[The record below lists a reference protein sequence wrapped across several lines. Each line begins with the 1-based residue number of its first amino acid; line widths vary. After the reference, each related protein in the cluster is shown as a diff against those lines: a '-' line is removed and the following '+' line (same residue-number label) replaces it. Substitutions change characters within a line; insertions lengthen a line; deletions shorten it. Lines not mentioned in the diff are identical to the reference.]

1 MFVLLQKLYRLGK
14 LNFRIHFLHV
24 KAQNNIGDTMFIPI
38 IRTTILYVA
47 IIIAVRL
54 MGKRQISDLQT
65 TELVVT
71 MLISDIASIAVE
83 NTAQPLLSGV
93 IPMAVLVVCEIVLSA
108 AMIKN
113 TKLRKIICGKP
124 IIVINN
130 GKIQQSELKRLRMS
144 VEDLSEELRQQ
155 GVFSFKDVAFAI
167 VETNGKTSVMK
178 KPQRDTPTLSDLKLK
193 AQDNGIEAV
202 VISDGTLSKFSM
214 KLCEIDEKFICDT
227 LKKENM
233 KLEDVFIMTAD
244 KTKKYT
250 IVKRSDNI

>member
-1 MFVLLQKLYRLGK
+1 
-14 LNFRIHFLHV
+14 
-24 KAQNNIGDTMFIPI
+24 MFIPI
-38 IRTTILYVA
+38 IRTTILYIF

-93 IPMAVLVVCEIVLSA
+93 IPMVILVICEILLSA
-108 AMIKN
+108 AMIKSS
-113 TKLRKIICGKP
+113 KLRKSICGRP
-124 IIVINN
+124 IIVIND

-178 KPQRDTPTLSDLKLK
+178 KANRDIPTMDDLKLK
-193 AQDNGIEAV
+193 AEDNGIEAV
-202 VISDGTLSKFSM
+202 VINDGAMSKFSM
-214 KLCEIDEKFICDT
+214 QLCGIDEGFINQT
-227 LKKENM
+227 LKKENLTL
-233 KLEDVFIMTAD
+233 KEVFIMTANRS
-244 KTKKYT
+244 KEYT
-250 IVKRSDNI
+250 IIKRSENL

>member
-1 MFVLLQKLYRLGK
+1 MYT
-14 LNFRIHFLHV
+14 
-24 KAQNNIGDTMFIPI
+24 GDTMFISI
-38 IRTTILYVA
+38 IRTALLYLV

-71 MLISDIASIAVE
+71 MLISDIASMSLE
-83 NTAQPLLSGV
+83 NTSEPLLGGLVPMLVLVICEILLSG
-93 IPMAVLVVCEIVLSA
+93 

-113 TKLRKIICGKP
+113 SKLRKVICGKP
-124 IIVINN
+124 IIVVNN

-178 KPQRDTPTLSDLKLK
+178 KSNRDTPTMDDLELK
-193 AQDNGIEAV
+193 AVDNGIEAV
-202 VISDGTLSKFSM
+202 VISDGSLSKFSM
-214 KLCEIDEKFICDT
+214 QLCDIDKAFIDDV
-227 LKKENM
+227 LKKENVS
-233 KLEDVFIMTAD
+233 LGEVFIMTANRA
-244 KTKKYT
+244 KQYT
-250 IVKRSDNI
+250 LIRRSENL

>member
-1 MFVLLQKLYRLGK
+1 
-14 LNFRIHFLHV
+14 
-24 KAQNNIGDTMFIPI
+24 MFIPI
-38 IRTTILYVA
+38 IRTIFLYLI

-71 MLISDIASIAVE
+71 MLISDIASISVE
-83 NTAQPLLSGV
+83 SNAQPLLSGIV
-93 IPMAVLVVCEIVLSA
+93 PMIVLVICEIILSA

-113 TKLRKIICGKP
+113 SKLRKVICGKP
-124 IIVINN
+124 IIVIND

-178 KPQRDTPTLSDLKLK
+178 KSNRDTPTMDDLNLK
-193 AQDNGIEAV
+193 TVDNGIEAV
-202 VISDGTLSKFSM
+202 VINDGSLSKFSM
-214 KLCEIDEKFICDT
+214 QLCNIDDDFIFKT
-227 LKKENM
+227 LKKENLR
-233 KLEDVFIMTAD
+233 LEDVFIMTANRA
-244 KTKKYT
+244 KEYT
-250 IVKRSDNI
+250 IIKRSEDL

>member
-1 MFVLLQKLYRLGK
+1 
-14 LNFRIHFLHV
+14 
-24 KAQNNIGDTMFIPI
+24 MFIPI
-38 IRTTILYVA
+38 IRTTILY
-47 IIIAVRL
+47 IIIIVAVRL

-93 IPMAVLVVCEIVLSA
+93 IPMVILVICEIILSA
-108 AMIKN
+108 VMIKSSRF
-113 TKLRKIICGKP
+113 RKIICGKP
-124 IIVINN
+124 IIVIND

-178 KPQRDTPTLSDLKLK
+178 KANRDTPTMDDLNLK
-193 AQDNGIEAV
+193 AEDNGIEAV
-202 VISDGTLSKFSM
+202 IVNDGSLSRFSM
-214 KLCEIDEKFICDT
+214 QLCDISEDFIYNT
-227 LKKENM
+227 LKREHLR
-233 KLEDVFIMTAD
+233 LEEVFIMTANRS
-244 KTKKYT
+244 KQYT
-250 IVKRSDNI
+250 IVKRSENL